1 MHHNTI
7 SAVFVLRR
15 PRHHVVNV
23 CVNITSETGLLSACS
38 RHHRQRHTLSHWV
51 ALSHTSTR
59 RDRIGAQRPPQT
71 PTTARRSRAVRPNS
85 CVLCQCSPAPILPST
100 SAAAAAATTRS
111 VGLFGVRA
119 CVCVFCKF
127 VCDCATVCVC
137 VLLASCR
144 VAPTESES
152 GVAKTTKHITQKRV
166 GRRKFKVKHTHTHKR
181 CFYAE
186 KTCVREYR

>member
-1 MHHNTI
+1 MLLQETVSTNPTTERTHASQYNKCRFCFATTTT
-7 SAVFVLRR
+7 
-15 PRHHVVNV
+15 PRCKCV
-23 CVNITSETGLLSACS
+23 CVTITSETGLLSACS

-85 CVLCQCSPAPILPST
+85 CVLCQCSPAPILAST

-119 CVCVFCKF
+119 CVVFMQ
-127 VCDCATVCVC
+127 VC
-137 VLLASCR
+137 L
-144 VAPTESES
+144 
-152 GVAKTTKHITQKRV
+152 
-166 GRRKFKVKHTHTHKR
+166 
-181 CFYAE
+181 
-186 KTCVREYR
+186 